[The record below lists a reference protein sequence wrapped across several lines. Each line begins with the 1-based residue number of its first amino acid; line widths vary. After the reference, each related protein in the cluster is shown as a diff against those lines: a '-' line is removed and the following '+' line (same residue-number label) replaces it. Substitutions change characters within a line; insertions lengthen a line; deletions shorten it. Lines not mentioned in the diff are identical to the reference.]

1 MKIAVIGY
9 GNDANLPTL
18 NTKWGLFK
26 TYVLSHLE
34 DYDYYYSSSGA
45 TLGARLKE
53 TISNNTEPPL
63 GFFLSLSEAEAYILS
78 SKNDITHIMKF
89 NLSATVNT
97 DIYLDQLLQEDTVLY
112 KTFTIE
118 IKPIVASGDEIN
130 RQKSQTRIE
139 LQVGLITGPAGSIPV
154 GPQGDPGP
162 PGPPGPNGPSGPAG
176 PAGPAGGPPGPT
188 GPSGPPGPTG
198 PAGTPGMS
206 PIPTPGPP
214 GPTGPLGPSGPSG
227 PAGAAGVP
235 GLAGPSEDML
245 KLYIDTSPDDIT
257 TGAKGYTQ
265 IPYNCNVLEWHV
277 LASQSGSIQFDVKSS
292 SFAGYPSTSSIT
304 NSGYPNLVYQDRNNN
319 TSVSGNWNSILAR
332 EIIEFEVM
340 SNSGIQT
347 AGLFL
352 KIGRTL

>member
-118 IKPIVASGDEIN
+118 
-130 RQKSQTRIE
+130 R
-139 LQVGLITGPAGSIPV
+139 
-154 GPQGDPGP
+154 
-162 PGPPGPNGPSGPAG
+162 
-176 PAGPAGGPPGPT
+176 
-188 GPSGPPGPTG
+188 
-198 PAGTPGMS
+198 GT
-206 PIPTPGPP
+206 I
-214 GPTGPLGPSGPSG
+214 
-227 PAGAAGVP
+227 
-235 GLAGPSEDML
+235 
-245 KLYIDTSPDDIT
+245 
-257 TGAKGYTQ
+257 
-265 IPYNCNVLEWHV
+265 
-277 LASQSGSIQFDVKSS
+277 
-292 SFAGYPSTSSIT
+292 
-304 NSGYPNLVYQDRNNN
+304 
-319 TSVSGNWNSILAR
+319 
-332 EIIEFEVM
+332 
-340 SNSGIQT
+340 
-347 AGLFL
+347 
-352 KIGRTL
+352 